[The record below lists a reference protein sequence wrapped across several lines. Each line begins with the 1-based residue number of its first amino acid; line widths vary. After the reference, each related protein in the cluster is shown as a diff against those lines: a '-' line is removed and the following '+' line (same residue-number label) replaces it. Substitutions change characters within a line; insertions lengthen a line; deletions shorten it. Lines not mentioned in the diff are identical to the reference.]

1 MNIQTKHEPGKTI
14 LELEGRLDASWSDFL
29 GTAIDHEIHRGEHH
43 VVLDMTKV
51 PFMSS
56 AGIGV
61 LLKYQRKLNSV
72 GGSLSVCNPSENV
85 LSVLK
90 LMRLTDKLM
99 VPQSTPTSHTSTT
112 SPASSSQ
119 NSTPLSGSSFSSS
132 STLPSSS
139 TNGFRDA
146 SGVQFEANLIAVG
159 SRLNCTLIGDPAS
172 FANGAQPSNETHR
185 VKLGGNTF
193 CLGLGAI
200 RRDFQSEFSDE
211 LTVDFTDTGNFSTD
225 IAPPSHQSEMELG
238 ETIGVAGVG
247 IEQPPSVNGTP
258 DFQIAQEDFIPELQL
273 SYGLQSNGEFS
284 HRIRFEAGRSE
295 RGSVQLSDVVKEAL
309 DFLKSS
315 HMGFVIVA
323 EAETVVGA
331 SLIQSPTALSNHS
344 IWTHPQIRNWL
355 SFTSEQS
362 YDKKVLLIAGVACT
376 TPTEQAKVFL
386 RPIREARSIEC
397 HIHAAVFPYRPLSK
411 GNANL
416 SEVIRDLFAVDTPK
430 NVLHLLADERAIEGV
445 GETRLMRGTC
455 WCGPIDGL

>member
-1 MNIQTKHEPGKTI
+1 
-14 LELEGRLDASWSDFL
+14 
-29 GTAIDHEIHRGEHH
+29 
-43 VVLDMTKV
+43 
-51 PFMSS
+51 
-56 AGIGV
+56 
-61 LLKYQRKLNSV
+61 
-72 GGSLSVCNPSENV
+72 
-85 LSVLK
+85 
-90 LMRLTDKLM
+90 MRLTDKLM

-119 NSTPLSGSSFSSS
+119 NSTPLSGSSLSSS
-132 STLPSSS
+132 STLTSSS

-146 SGVQFEANLIAVG
+146 SGVQFEANLFAVG

-172 FANGAQPSNETHR
+172 FANGAQPSIETHR

-200 RRDFQSEFSDE
+200 RRDFQSEFSDD
-211 LTVDFTDTGNFSTD
+211 LTVDFTDTANFSTD

-295 RGSVQLSDVVKEAL
+295 RGSVQLSNVVKEAL

-323 EAETVVGA
+323 EV
-331 SLIQSPTALSNHS
+331 N
-344 IWTHPQIRNWL
+344 
-355 SFTSEQS
+355 
-362 YDKKVLLIAGVACT
+362 D
-376 TPTEQAKVFL
+376 
-386 RPIREARSIEC
+386 EA
-397 HIHAAVFPYRPLSK
+397 A
-411 GNANL
+411 
-416 SEVIRDLFAVDTPK
+416 EVIVD
-430 NVLHLLADERAIEGV
+430 
-445 GETRLMRGTC
+445 RGSVP
-455 WCGPIDGL
+455 GP

>member
-29 GTAIDHEIHRGEHH
+29 GTAIDHEIHRGEHF

-119 NSTPLSGSSFSSS
+119 NSTPLSGSSLSSS
-132 STLPSSS
+132 STLTSSS
-139 TNGFRDA
+139 TDGFRDA

-200 RRDFQSEFSDE
+200 RRDFQSEFSDD
-211 LTVDFTDTGNFSTD
+211 LTVDFTDTANFSTD

-331 SLIQSPTALSNHS
+331 SLIQSPTALSNQS

-376 TPTEQAKVFL
+376 TPTEQAKGFL
-386 RPIREARSIEC
+386 RPIREASSIEC

>member
-29 GTAIDHEIHRGEHH
+29 GTAIDHEIHRGEHF

-132 STLPSSS
+132 STLTSSS
-139 TNGFRDA
+139 TDGFRDA

-172 FANGAQPSNETHR
+172 FANGAQPSNEIHR

-200 RRDFQSEFSDE
+200 RRDFQSEFSDD
-211 LTVDFTDTGNFSTD
+211 LTVDFTDTATFSTD
-225 IAPPSHQSEMELG
+225 IAPPSHQSEMEIG

-315 HMGFVIVA
+315 HIGFVIVA

-376 TPTEQAKVFL
+376 TPTEQAKEFL
-386 RPIREARSIEC
+386 RPIREASSIEC